1 LKAGEDSGMSTLWTG
16 RRHGPIPYVFGA
28 LLGVSLGLLIVSGV
42 LFFNSPR
49 GGAASTPT
57 KPPVIDDSQE
67 SIESSRLNAI
77 VRATRAVAPAVVN
90 ITSKRTEVYR
100 TRSPFFP
107 REWLELW
114 GIPDTYKK
122 EISSL
127 GSGIVVDPNGYILT
141 NEHVVRNADRIEV
154 TFQTGETVFARL
166 VDTSHDY
173 DLAVIRVEME
183 GLPHATLG
191 NSDDLVVGEW
201 AIAIGQPFGQLLY
214 DNQPT
219 VTVGVI
225 SALHRDVREN
235 ENSDQFYK
243 DMIQTDAAINPGNSG
258 GPLINSK
265 GEVIGINTF
274 IFADRGGG
282 SLGMGFAVP
291 SNRGKWVLAE
301 IREHGRI
308 RDAWLGLRVSTIT
321 PELAAGLNLD
331 QKQGLLVRE
340 IDDESPA
347 DNADIKPGDL
357 IIAVDGQ
364 KVFTSRQANRIIYGS
379 RIGETLTFQILRDG
393 KRRDIDVV
401 LAERLNE
408 I

>member
-1 LKAGEDSGMSTLWTG
+1 
-16 RRHGPIPYVFGA
+16 
-28 LLGVSLGLLIVSGV
+28 VSLGLLIVSGI
-42 LFFNSPR
+42 LFFNSP
-49 GGAASTPT
+49 
-57 KPPVIDDSQE
+57 PVINNTEDS
-67 SIESSRLNAI
+67 IDSSRLNAI

-90 ITSKRTEVYR
+90 ITSKRTQVYR

-127 GSGIVVDPNGYILT
+127 GSGVVVDPNGYILT
-141 NEHVVRNADRIEV
+141 NEHVVRNADQIEV
-154 TFQTGETVFARL
+154 SFQTGETVFARL
-166 VDTSHDY
+166 VDTAHDY
-173 DLAVIRVEME
+173 DLAIIRVEME
-183 GLPHATLG
+183 DLAHATLG

-214 DNQPT
+214 DSQPT

-225 SALHRDVREN
+225 SALHRDVREGA
-235 ENSDQFYK
+235 NSDQFYK

-274 IFADRGGG
+274 IFANRGGG
-282 SLGMGFAVP
+282 NLGMGFAVP

-308 RDAWLGLRVSTIT
+308 RDAWLGIRVSTIT
-321 PELAAGLNLD
+321 PELASGLNLD
-331 QKQGLLVRE
+331 QQQGLLVRE
-340 IDDESPA
+340 IDHESPA
-347 DNADIKPGDL
+347 DKASMKLGDL

-379 RIGETLTFQILRDG
+379 RIGETLTFQILRGG

-401 LAERLNE
+401 LAERPNE